1 MKSSGTPSPRGQHR
15 LVGALPVLLLI
26 LSLACSFPF
35 GGSLPTPT
43 PNPQALAPAPKS
55 VPDAILPPDLVESD
69 PPTGLEIAAG
79 TPITLFFNQPM
90 DRSSVEKALS
100 TAGEADLTWEDD
112 STLRL
117 VFKNP
122 PPPGEELLVRV
133 GQEARSQRG
142 SPLEQPLQLN
152 YQMAGF
158 LKLAQRLP
166 EPGSVEIDPTSA
178 IVAAFNR
185 PVVPLGA
192 EDAGQPPAFRLDPPA
207 EGRGLWLNTSTYVF
221 YPQPALQ
228 GGREYTVLLNE
239 EVRSAAGTPLET
251 IENWTFST
259 AAPRLESFSPA
270 STDLAR
276 LDEKI
281 ILSFNQPMDPDSL
294 AANLSITGPR
304 GPLAGETQWDEDWT
318 TLTITPTQALDYG
331 ARYTLTIGAQARS
344 AGGTPL
350 GQAVEHAFSTYPAL
364 QVTGSDPGAGG
375 LASPYAGVGIRFSTP
390 INDTDLL
397 PYLSVEPPVTNLSY
411 WWNEFDRELR
421 VSGDYAANRSY
432 ILRLLPGLPDAWNGR
447 LEQEFA
453 LQFTTQ
459 PLDPDISRLDPYS
472 PVVYLTSQDS
482 YLTLQATNL
491 FSVPVTTGRLGLEDF
506 FARMGPTPY
515 QPGPPVAI
523 RSWQQNLNT
532 LSNQSQLA
540 NLYLTPEQGTLAPG
554 LYQIDLGL
562 PETLNWFS
570 PLLVAVSDIHLTF
583 KLGSGEVFVWAVD
596 LRTDRPVANAP
607 VAVYAGDGSLLAE
620 GQTGADGVFRAQA
633 PPLDDPY
640 ALVYAVLG
648 APGDDFF
655 GIALSQWNYGLNGWD
670 FGYLTDVRGPHLML
684 YLYSDRPI
692 YRPGQTLY
700 FRLVARQADYGRYT
714 LPDLDRLPLSLQN
727 EAGEEVASFDL
738 PLSTFGTAHGEYV
751 LPETLP
757 TGEYRLVSSAADDA
771 GLSFRVSEY
780 RKPEIDLQVEF
791 GVDQAQAGD
800 RLPVAVY
807 ASYYFGAPAGNLPL
821 SWTLS
826 ASPNPFSLPEY
837 EVGAYDTG
845 WLDLMILSPLTNDYT
860 VTIAQGEAQTA
871 PDGTLILELDSLTED
886 WTLAEMG
893 TQRMRYHLEVVAE
906 DESGLPVAARAD
918 TLVHPAQVY
927 LGARPE
933 TWSGRAGEVA
943 YFNVQA
949 AQWDQSPAGEL
960 ALRAEFGKVEWVR
973 TEGPTVFR
981 GPSYTERFTPL
992 ASTDF
997 TTSSQGQARLAFT
1010 PPEPGTYRLALSGLQ
1025 EPAAGAAT
1033 EILWWA
1039 GGPGQAVWP
1048 SLPNSRLRLTPDRE
1062 NYRVGDT
1069 AQIFVPNPFTTS
1081 TTALVSVERG
1091 QVLRYQSLIL
1101 EPGGV
1106 TVPLR
1111 IQESDSPNIYVAVT
1125 LLGRTEDGRPDFRQ
1139 GYLNLNVDTEPL
1151 ELDVRL
1157 SARPERTGPGETV
1170 EFDLFVTDSAGQ
1182 PVEGEFSLSLVDKAV
1197 LALADPNAEDILP
1210 AFYGTQPLGVRT
1222 SLSLAAY
1229 GNRRVALPGGMGG
1242 GGGDFLSGIVV
1253 RRDFPDTAYWN
1264 PNLTTGPDGRSSLS
1278 LTLPDNLTTWMVD
1291 LRGLTAD
1298 ARVGQAETEI
1308 VVTRDLLVRPVTP
1321 RFLVSGDHVRLAAVV
1336 QNNTPDGRQVE
1347 VSLQANGFT
1356 LDQPST
1362 TTQSVSL
1369 APGGQARVEWWGTV
1383 QDVPRA
1389 ELIFVA
1395 RSGDLSDAATPSP
1408 GALPI
1413 LRYAARQSFRTSG
1426 VLDEGGEILE
1436 LVSLPRSFTGTGA
1449 GLQVELAPSLGA
1461 AMLDALAALERQPYD
1476 LTEQILSGFLPNLE
1490 AHRLLQ
1496 SFGITNPELEAR
1508 LGRTVDAGLQRLLD
1522 RQNEDGGWSWWTA
1535 GESDSYVTAYI
1546 LFGLVRLRQA
1556 GLAVPGDALQRAVA
1570 YLQAGLPA
1578 PETAREIDLL
1588 AFEHWSLAE
1597 AGAGDRAAMEA
1608 LYARRNELSPWAQAA
1623 LALGL
1628 ETADPGSQAAQTLL
1642 SGLGSSAM
1650 RPAAEQ
1656 SAVFWDAEGAPRSSM
1671 VDPVTSTALVV
1682 YALARRDP
1690 GSPLL
1695 ADAVRYLMAS
1705 RQADGAWSSSYSTA
1719 WTVMALVEFMRGT
1732 GELGGDFTF
1741 SASLN
1746 GSVLAQ
1752 GRAAGIGQ
1760 LNPVT
1765 AIAPLTSLHAA
1776 YPNALVIQREPGPGR
1791 LYYNITLDVNR
1802 PVETAGP
1809 LANGVSISRQ
1819 YFPPGECL
1827 AGTCEAI
1834 RSAQA
1839 GSLVNVR
1846 LSLTLPED
1854 TYHLVVEDY
1863 LPAGTEILDTRLKTS
1878 QAVLPDESETQPE
1891 PVYDPQHPFSAG
1903 WGWWLFSE
1911 PQIYDERIAWLAEYL
1926 PAGTYELTYTLIAL
1940 QPGEYRVLP
1949 AHAREFYF
1957 PEIQGNSAGEIFT
1970 VLP

>member
-1 MKSSGTPSPRGQHR
+1 MNPPGMPSPRGQHR

-35 GGSLPTPT
+35 GGALPTPT
-43 PNPQALAPAPKS
+43 PAPQAEAPASKP
-55 VPDAILPPDLVESD
+55 VPDAILPPDLVESE
-69 PPTGLEIAAG
+69 PLTGLEIAAG
-79 TPITLFFNQPM
+79 TPITIFFNQPM
-90 DRSSVEKALS
+90 DRASVEQALS
-100 TAGEADLTWEDD
+100 ATGEADLTWEDD

-122 PPPGEELLVRV
+122 PPPGEELLVRI
-133 GQEARSQRG
+133 GREARSQRG
-142 SPLEQPLQLN
+142 SRLEQPLQLN

-158 LKLAQRLP
+158 LNLAQRLP
-166 EPGSVEIDPTSA
+166 EPGAVEINPTSA

-192 EDAGQPPAFRLDPPA
+192 EDAGHPPAFRLDPSA

-228 GGREYTVLLNE
+228 GGKEYTVQLNE
-239 EVRSAAGTPLET
+239 ELRSAAGTPLET

-259 AAPRLESFSPA
+259 AAPHIESFSPA

-276 LDEKI
+276 LDEGI
-281 ILSFNQPMDPDSL
+281 VLSFNQPMDPDSV
-294 AANLSITGPR
+294 AANLSITGPG
-304 GPLAGETQWDEDWT
+304 GPLAGETGWDEDWT
-318 TLTITPTQALDYG
+318 TLTFTPTAALDYG
-331 ARYTLTIGAQARS
+331 ARYTLTLGAQAQS

-350 GQAVEHAFSTYPAL
+350 GQAVQHTFSTYPAL
-364 QVTGSDPGAGG
+364 QVTGTDPGAGG
-375 LASPYAGVGIRFSTP
+375 FANPYGGVGIRFSTP
-390 INDTDLL
+390 ISDTADLL
-397 PYLSVEPPVTNLSY
+397 PYLSVEPPVTNLGY

-421 VSGDYAANRSY
+421 VYGDYAANRSY
-432 ILRLLPGLPDAWNGR
+432 ILRLLPGLPDAWSGS
-447 LEQEFA
+447 LGQDFA
-453 LQFTTQ
+453 LQFNTL
-459 PLDPDISRLDPYS
+459 PLDPEISRLDPYS
-472 PVVYLTSQDS
+472 PVIYLTSQDS

-515 QPGPPVAI
+515 DPGPPVAI

-554 LYQIDLGL
+554 LYQIELGL
-562 PETLNWFS
+562 PETLGWFS
-570 PLLVAVSDIHLTF
+570 PLLVAVSDIHLTL

-607 VAVYAGDGSLLAE
+607 VAIYAEDGSLLAE
-620 GQTGADGVFRAQA
+620 GQTGADGVFRAQT
-633 PPLDDPY
+633 PPLDDPF

-648 APGDDFF
+648 SPGDDFF
-655 GIALSQWNYGLNGWD
+655 GIALSQWNMGLNGWD
-670 FGYLTDVRGPHLML
+670 FGYLTDTRGPHLML
-684 YLYSDRPI
+684 YLYTDRPI

-700 FRLVARQADYGRYT
+700 FRIVARQADYGRYT
-714 LPDLDRLPLSLQN
+714 LPGIDSLPLSLLN
-727 EAGEEVASFDL
+727 ESGEEVASFDL
-738 PLSTFGTAHGEYV
+738 PLSAFGTAHGEYV

-757 TGEYRLVSSAADDA
+757 TGEYLLVSSAADQP
-771 GLSFRVSEY
+771 GVSFRVAEY

-791 GVDQAQAGD
+791 GVDQALAGD

-826 ASPNPFSLPEY
+826 VSPDPFSLPEY

-845 WLDLMILSPLTNDYT
+845 WLDLMILPYLNNDYT
-860 VTIAQGEAQTA
+860 FTIAHGEAETA
-871 PDGTLILELDSLTED
+871 PDGTLLLVLDSLTEE

-906 DESGLPVAARAD
+906 DQSGLPVAARAD

-933 TWSGRAGEVA
+933 TWTGRAGETA

-949 AQWDQSPAGEL
+949 VQWDQSPAGEL

-973 TEGPTVFR
+973 TEGTTAFR
-981 GPSYTERFTPL
+981 GPSYTEQFTPL

-997 TTSSQGQARLAFT
+997 TTSPQGQARLAFT

-1025 EPAAGAAT
+1025 GDAATT

-1048 SLPNSRLRLTPDRE
+1048 SLPNSRLRLTADGE
-1062 NYRVGDT
+1062 TYRAGDT
-1069 AQIFVPNPFTTS
+1069 AQVFIPNPFVTP
-1081 TTALVSVERG
+1081 TTALLSVERG
-1091 QVLRYQSLIL
+1091 QVLRYQNLIL
-1101 EPGGV
+1101 EPGGA
-1106 TVPLR
+1106 TVPIQ

-1125 LLGRTEDGRPDFRQ
+1125 LLGRAEDNRPDFRH

-1151 ELDVRL
+1151 ELDVSL

-1170 EFDLFVTDSAGQ
+1170 EFDLLVTDSAGQ
-1182 PVEGEFSLSLVDKAV
+1182 PVEGEFSLAVVDKAV
-1197 LALADPNAEDILP
+1197 LALAEPNAEDILT
-1210 AFYGTQPLGVRT
+1210 AFYSPQPLGVRT

-1229 GNRRVALPGGMGG
+1229 GNRQVSLPDGMGG
-1242 GGGDFLSGIVV
+1242 GGGDFLSGILV
-1253 RRDFPDTAYWN
+1253 RQDFPDIAYWN
-1264 PNLTTGPDGRSSLS
+1264 PNLTTGPDGRSNLS
-1278 LTLPDNLTTWMVD
+1278 LTLPDNLTTWVVD

-1298 ARVGQAETEI
+1298 TRVGQATTEI
-1308 VVTRDLLVRPVTP
+1308 VTTKDLLVRPVTP
-1321 RFLVSGDHVRLAAVV
+1321 RFLVAGDHAQLAAVV

-1347 VSLQANGFT
+1347 VSLQTNGFT
-1356 LDQPST
+1356 LDQPAT

-1383 QDVPRA
+1383 QDVPQA
-1389 ELIFVA
+1389 ELVFVA
-1395 RSGDLSDAATPSP
+1395 RSGELTDAATPQL

-1413 LRYAARQSFRTSG
+1413 LRYAARQTFRTSG

-1436 LVSLPRSFTGTGA
+1436 LVSLPRSFTGTGT
-1449 GLQVELAPSLGA
+1449 GLQVELSPSLGA
-1461 AMLDALAALERQPYD
+1461 ALLGALTALERQPYD
-1476 LTEQILSGFLPNLE
+1476 STEQILSGFLPNLE

-1496 SFGITNPELEAR
+1496 SFGIPDPELEAR
-1508 LGRTVDAGLQRLLD
+1508 LGRTLDPGLQRLLA
-1522 RQNEDGGWSWWTA
+1522 RQNEDGGWGWWTS
-1535 GESDSYVTAYI
+1535 GESDPYVTAYV
-1546 LFGLVRLRQA
+1546 LFGLARLKEA
-1556 GLAVPGDALQRAVA
+1556 GLAVPAEALQRGVA
-1570 YLQAGLPA
+1570 YQQAVLPA
-1578 PETAREIDLL
+1578 AETAREFDLL
-1588 AFEHWSLAE
+1588 AFGHWSLAE
-1597 AGAGDRAAMEA
+1597 AGAGDLAALEA
-1608 LYARRNELSPWAQAA
+1608 LYARRSELSPWAQAA
-1623 LALGL
+1623 LALGF
-1628 ETADPGSQAAQTLL
+1628 EKADPGSQAAQTLL

-1656 SAVFWDAEGAPRSSM
+1656 SAVFWEVGGSPRSSM

-1682 YALARRDP
+1682 YALARREP

-1732 GELGGDFTF
+1732 GELGGDFAF

-1746 GSVLAQ
+1746 DSLLAQ

-1765 AIAPLTSLHAA
+1765 AIAPLNSLQAA

-1791 LYYNITLDVNR
+1791 LYYNIILAVNR

-1819 YFPPGECL
+1819 YLPAGESCPV
-1827 AGTCEAI
+1827 GGCEAI
-1834 RSAQA
+1834 QSAQA
-1839 GSLVNVR
+1839 GSLVQVR
-1846 LSLTLPED
+1846 LTLTLPED
-1854 TYHLVVEDY
+1854 AYHLVVEDY

-1878 QAVLPDESETQPE
+1878 QTMLPEQPE
-1891 PVYDPQHPFSAG
+1891 TEPEPLYDPQRPFAAG

-1911 PQIYDERIAWLAEYL
+1911 PQIYDERITWMAEYL
-1926 PAGTYELTYTLIAL
+1926 PAGTYELTYTLVAL